1 VSIVKVETSSGAVYH
16 YDTDK
21 SRVTR
26 TGPHSPGINYDAVP
40 DGEWHDVAIYT
51 EPEVGESWALVLGEG
66 LLRVTTKV
74 VSIEEV

>member
-1 VSIVKVETSSGAVYH
+1 MSIVKVETASGATYH
-16 YDTDK
+16 YDVDK

-40 DGEWHDVAIYT
+40 DDEWHRVKFYT
-51 EPEVGESWALVLGEG
+51 EPEVGERWSLILGDSTWR
-66 LLRVTTKV
+66 LTTEV